1 MNENKPLIS
10 VVVTIYNAAPFL
22 RRALESL
29 VYQTLEDIEIICVDK
44 ASEDNSLEI
53 LNEYQNAFPNKVK
66 VFSIPFSD
74 TPADG
79 RNYGIKKSSAEYIAF
94 LDADDMLEFN
104 ALEKLYKETLKNDYD
119 IIWYQFYLVS
129 SFGKRISNKLNFPLD
144 KGELIRNADIAF
156 WNKLFKKSVLQDFGP
171 IPEDTIFDDTS
182 YIIPIISKIK
192 KQGYVACP
200 LYHHIERNDSESKL
214 TQSPRMIH
222 AIYAAKNVIENVN
235 PVYLNDAV
243 YRMTKWMIFSA
254 QNRWIFLDEY
264 IDFLKENNDLILEN
278 PYLKKDLPALK
289 RVSQYISLPDN
300 KIPPVV
306 YLNGFDSDLTEA
318 QIVEVSN
325 KAFNKHSK
333 VIVLNQDNC
342 NIHENNIVETA
353 ALSGN
358 TEFLAEYFALKN
370 IYESGGVYIGK
381 HIRIDAPLSAL
392 SRNNAF
398 VSKINSKDYS
408 GELFGGISHCL
419 LFEKILDTYQYDFY
433 DDPCYPLCQRIKNII
448 LACFPESEVDKLNE
462 NGIYIAGPYATYLPP
477 NNNVSSKEYHFAT
490 HIYDDRTGEAGYI
503 TIFEA
508 NFAEF
513 NTINSTQPLQ
523 NQTDQIKRL
532 KSQLDE
538 IYSSDSWKLIKR
550 LKRLANS
557 RFGLPFKVLFKKVL
571 RDYRKIKY
579 GIN

>member
-74 TPADG
+74 TPAAG

-318 QIVEVSN
+318 QIVEV
-325 KAFNKHSK
+325 
-333 VIVLNQDNC
+333 
-342 NIHENNIVETA
+342 
-353 ALSGN
+353 
-358 TEFLAEYFALKN
+358 
-370 IYESGGVYIGK
+370 
-381 HIRIDAPLSAL
+381 
-392 SRNNAF
+392 
-398 VSKINSKDYS
+398 
-408 GELFGGISHCL
+408 
-419 LFEKILDTYQYDFY
+419 
-433 DDPCYPLCQRIKNII
+433 
-448 LACFPESEVDKLNE
+448 
-462 NGIYIAGPYATYLPP
+462 
-477 NNNVSSKEYHFAT
+477 
-490 HIYDDRTGEAGYI
+490 
-503 TIFEA
+503 
-508 NFAEF
+508 
-513 NTINSTQPLQ
+513 
-523 NQTDQIKRL
+523 
-532 KSQLDE
+532 
-538 IYSSDSWKLIKR
+538 
-550 LKRLANS
+550 
-557 RFGLPFKVLFKKVL
+557 
-571 RDYRKIKY
+571 
-579 GIN
+579 